1 MKKAIYSTSKKLNAL
16 SDYVNSQAP
25 IWLKQFPNCIGVHL
39 GNKKRKAKELRYYS
53 IVFHVEKKQK
63 EEVLRVDQIIP
74 THFVIKLGNEFKK
87 IPTDVIETG
96 KLNLLSGIQPGEGVF
111 SLRLKPNRGTIGLF
125 FENNVNDLY
134 ACSNMHV
141 MGQDFL
147 NDNQISFFK
156 PKNQQIQPD
165 IVLFDDEIQI
175 DAYLEKAIF
184 NGIDV
189 AIARIDDPTKIE
201 NSIPE
206 NGVPVGIKII
216 NSSNFKN
223 LSIKKFGRIS
233 HETKGQ
239 ITGFSGL
246 IRTDISNVFLN
257 NLIVAEIKTEKGD
270 SGSPV
275 FDDDLNLI
283 GSVVGGFKGGASDKL
298 TLIIP
303 IAKIIDFAQ
312 MTPLIK
318 RIR

>member
-1 MKKAIYSTSKKLNAL
+1 MKKIIYSTSKKLTAL
-16 SDYVNSQAP
+16 SDYVNTQAP

-39 GNKKRKAKELRYYS
+39 GNKKRKGKELRYYS
-53 IVFHVEKKQK
+53 IVFYVEKKQK
-63 EEVLRVDQIIP
+63 EDDLKVDEVIP
-74 THFVIKLGNEFKK
+74 THFVIKLGHEFKK
-87 IPTDVIETG
+87 IPTDIIETG

-125 FENNVNDLY
+125 FENSVGDLY

-141 MGQDFL
+141 MAQDFL
-147 NDNQISFFK
+147 NQNRISFFK
-156 PKNQQIQPD
+156 HKNQQAQPD

-189 AIARIDDPTKIE
+189 AIARIDDPIKIE

-223 LSIKKFGRIS
+223 FPINKFGRIS
-233 HETKGQ
+233 HETQGQ
-239 ITGFSGL
+239 IIGFSGL
-246 IRTDISNVFLN
+246 ISTDIANVFLN
-257 NLIVAEIKTEKGD
+257 NLIVAELKTEKGD

-275 FDDDLNLI
+275 FDSSLNLI
-283 GSVVGGFKGGASDKL
+283 GIVVGGFKGDASDML